1 MFLEKDPHQYTS
13 RAEAEELRL
22 KIADTLA
29 EHTLLESPSKY
40 SLKILQVLQ
49 PEKVYHL
56 QSKSLIK

>member
-56 QSKSLIK
+56 Q